1 MRRALFDIIQA
12 LRGATRA
19 ADGSR
24 ARWKARSNI
33 DLAEVRDTIHSARK
47 IAIEYVDERQRRTA
61 RTILPIATAY
71 YVDVTGIAAW
81 CALRQDKWI
90 NKFIGVW

>member
-12 LRGATRA
+12 LRGVTRRLTA
-19 ADGSR
+19 A
-24 ARWKARSNI
+24 A
-33 DLAEVRDTIHSARK
+33 LAERLEVTSISPRCLMRSTRRGK

-61 RTILPIATAY
+61 RTILPIAMACC
-71 YVDVTGIAAW
+71 VDVTVIAAW

-90 NKFIGVW
+90 NKLIGV